1 MSTATPIFDPSTA
14 GAWKGAPGE
23 LWPLSVEQ
31 YHAMIDK
38 GILGPDD
45 PVELLDGCLVRK
57 MPKNPEHC
65 AVVEDLRELLTALIG
80 SEWHVRSQDPI
91 ALPDSEPEPD
101 VAVVAGARSRYRKM
115 HPASTD
121 IGLIAEAADSSLS
134 RDREWKRRIYAR
146 ARIPVYWLVNL
157 AAREVTVFTEPNDS
171 ESDPDYAQAVTYRA
185 GDSIPVM
192 LRAVLVGEIDV
203 SRLLP

>member
-1 MSTATPIFDPSTA
+1 MSTVTPIPDKSTT
-14 GAWKGAPGE
+14 GGWKGVPGE

-31 YHAMIDK
+31 YHAMIET

-80 SEWHVRSQDPI
+80 LEWHVRSQDPI
-91 ALPDSEPEPD
+91 ALRDSEPEPD
-101 VAVVAGARSRYRKM
+101 VAVVAGTRNRYRQS
-115 HPASTD
+115 HPAATD

-157 AAREVTVFTEPNDS
+157 AAREVTVFAEPNDS
-171 ESDPDYAQAVTYRA
+171 ETDPDYTQAAIYRA
-185 GDSIPVM
+185 GDSIPVI
-192 LRAVLVGEIDV
+192 LHGVLVGRIEV